1 MKNKK
6 VNLKDIP
13 LKQRHVI
20 AISPGFFF
28 ADDYEMK
35 WPKKS
40 WEDDATLAKEL
51 EKKDEGFVAFR
62 RFIYDPEEGKRYLD
76 KGWVYFGGEVY
87 DGKDVVDGKVNLPVS
102 DIAVRNIENNNF
114 KKVIWFPNAGKMYP
128 LNKEDKFVDLK
139 SGFSTEEYYTDLLND
154 PKVQKIFKERHG
166 YALKEKK
173 ARNGK

>member
-1 MKNKK
+1 MKTK

-13 LKQRHVI
+13 LKQRHVV

-28 ADDYEMK
+28 ADDYAMK

-40 WEDDATLAKEL
+40 WEDDATLAKAL
-51 EKKDEGFVAFR
+51 EKKDAGYVAFR

-87 DGKDVVDGKVNLPVS
+87 DGKDVVDGKVNIPVS

-128 LNKEDKFVDLK
+128 LNKEDKFV
-139 SGFSTEEYYTDLLND
+139 GFSPKDYYENLLND

-166 YALKEKK
+166 YSLKGKK
-173 ARNGK
+173 KVVKNGK

>member
-1 MKNKK
+1 MKTKK
-6 VNLKDIP
+6 NIDLNEVP
-13 LKQRHVI
+13 LKQRHLV

-40 WEDDATLAKEL
+40 WEDDEALAKAL
-51 EKKDEGFVAFR
+51 KKMGEGFVAFR
-62 RFIYDPEEGKRYLD
+62 RFIYDPEDGQKYLD

-114 KKVIWFPNAGKMYP
+114 TTVIWFPDAQKMYP
-128 LNKEDKFVDLK
+128 LNKNDKFIGV
-139 SGFSTEEYYTDLLND
+139 
-154 PKVQKIFKERHG
+154 
-166 YALKEKK
+166 
-173 ARNGK
+173 